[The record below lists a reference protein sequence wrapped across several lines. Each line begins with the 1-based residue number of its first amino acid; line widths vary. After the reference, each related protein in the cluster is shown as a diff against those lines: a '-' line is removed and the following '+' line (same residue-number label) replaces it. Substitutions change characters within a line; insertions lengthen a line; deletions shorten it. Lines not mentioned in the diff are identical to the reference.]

1 MLTMTSF
8 ESVSIDTRPPSVV
21 IKTMEAKQANVMS
34 VMQPRSVKSIN
45 GIKITLHNT
54 FYIPKVNYA
63 INITGC
69 IV

>member
-1 MLTMTSF
+1 MTSF
-8 ESVSIDTRPPSVV
+8 GSVSIETSPPSVV
-21 IKTMEAKQANVMS
+21 IKTMEAKQAHIMS
-34 VMQPRSVKSIN
+34 FMQPRSVKSIN
-45 GIKITLHNT
+45 DIKLTLHNT